1 MEIQELVSYYL
12 FEDTGK
18 IEVSFRLD
26 IDSDDELRTDTISLD
41 EANDFGYNFIDDDED
56 FIDDDEENDLYNVS
70 FKSIDEYQL
79 LNFLNEYYVINLDQ
93 LPKSEFI

>member
-26 IDSDDELRTDTISLD
+26 VDGEDEIRTDRISLD
-41 EANDFGYNFIDDDED
+41 EVNDFGYDFIEDDED
-56 FIDDDEENDLYNVS
+56 FFDDDEENDLYDMS
-70 FKSIDEYQL
+70 FKSIDDL
-79 LNFLNEYYVINLDQ
+79 CLMMIVN
-93 LPKSEFI
+93 

>member
-26 IDSDDELRTDTISLD
+26 VDGEDEIRTDRISLD
-41 EANDFGYNFIDDDED
+41 EVNDFGYDFIEDDED
-56 FIDDDEENDLYNVS
+56 FFDDDEENDLYDMS

-79 LNFLNEYYVINLDQ
+79 LNFLNEYYIVNIDR
-93 LPKSEFI
+93 LPKIDFI

>member
-26 IDSDDELRTDTISLD
+26 VDGEDEIRTDRISLD
-41 EANDFGYNFIDDDED
+41 EVNDFGYDFIEDDED
-56 FIDDDEENDLYNVS
+56 FFDDDEENDLYDMS

-79 LNFLNEYYVINLDQ
+79 LNFLNEYYIVNIDR
-93 LPKSEFI
+93 LPKIDFL

>member
-26 IDSDDELRTDTISLD
+26 IDGEDEIRTDIISLD
-41 EANDFGYNFIDDDED
+41 EVNDFGYNFIDDDED
-56 FIDDDEENDLYNVS
+56 FIDDDEENDLYDVP

-79 LNFLNEYYVINLDQ
+79 LNFLNEYYIVNLDR
-93 LPKSEFI
+93 LPKIDFL